1 MASIVINMNGCDLA
15 HETNCASPEFQS
27 SGKDAVAKYSKPARA
42 GSRHLKA
49 VAAATE
55 EAIEKIAIL
64 SSAFPK
70 CP

>member
-1 MASIVINMNGCDLA
+1 MASIVMNMNGCDLA
-15 HETNCASPEFQS
+15 HETNCASREFHS
-27 SGKDAVAKYSKPARA
+27 SGKDAVAGKPARA

-55 EAIEKIAIL
+55 DAIEKITIL